1 MRISL
6 LLVALATPTALHA
19 QSYTGNVSIIDGDT
33 IDMAGTRI
41 RLHGIDAV
49 EREQTCTRDMGVW
62 ACGKEASAT
71 LGDIIRGRPVE
82 CTQTDTDRFG
92 RVVAK
97 CFVKSID
104 LSSAMADAGLA
115 VALPNVTQDYLPDE
129 SRARAGA
136 RGIWGA
142 NFEQP
147 SAYRAAHP
155 ALEPR
160 LVATKR
166 PARAAAPVGVYYYNC
181 DAARAAG
188 AAPLLRG
195 QPGYRPQMDGDND
208 GVACEP
214 YRGRR

>member
-1 MRISL
+1 MRFFAL
-6 LLVALATPTALHA
+6 LLALASPTALQA
-19 QSYTGNVSIIDGDT
+19 QTYTGNVAVIDGDT

-49 EREQTCTRDMGVW
+49 EREQTCTRDTGVW

-71 LGDIIRGRPVE
+71 LGNIIRGAPVE
-82 CTQTDTDRFG
+82 CTQTDTDRYG

-97 CFVKSID
+97 CFVRSID

-115 VALPNVTQDYLPDE
+115 VALPNVTQEYIPDE

-136 RGIWGA
+136 RGIWDA
-142 NFEQP
+142 RFEEP
-147 SAYRAAHP
+147 WAYRAAHP
-155 ALEPR
+155 IAEARP
-160 LVATKR
+160 AAAKR
-166 PARAAAPVGVYYYNC
+166 PVRAATPVGVYYRNC

-188 AAPLLRG
+188 AAPLYRG
-195 QPGYRPQMDGDND
+195 QPGYRPQMDGDSD